1 MVLAVYNIQNY
12 AIYSR
17 DYDLINLAVSS
28 LMRYKKNL
36 PSSRFPIPDPL
47 LGGVRGGFRFPIPDS
62 LFHKKMYL
70 T

>member
-17 DYDLINLAVSS
+17 DYDLINLAVFS
-28 LMRYKKNL
+28 LMRYKKFL
-36 PSSRFPIPDPL
+36 PSSRFPIPDS
-47 LGGVRGGFRFPIPDS
+47 RFPIPDS